1 MATVECRNCGGLL
14 HNMPANAKVTMCNKC
29 ICEEV
34 YPQLD
39 FQINFTRVKREGYP
53 RGWKFKKLFVHSDGT
68 VYHSGVEQPLL
79 KGTLPP
85 TPMEVKQK
93 KSKHEKERDR
103 QAALVQ
109 LQKLKK
115 EIAKETRK
123 TFRKKLEVK
132 IKKLQKQ
139 I

>member
-1 MATVECRNCGGLL
+1 MATVECLNCGALF
-14 HNMPANAKVTMCNKC
+14 HNRPAGTKILMCYDC
-29 ICEEV
+29 VREEIH
-34 YPQLD
+34 PKLEMQAT
-39 FQINFTRVKREGYP
+39 FKQKRDGYP

-68 VYHSGVEQPLL
+68 VYHSGIEQPDL
-79 KGTLPP
+79 KGSLPP
-85 TPMEVKQK
+85 TPIEVVPK
-93 KSKHEKERDR
+93 KSKHEKERER

-115 EIAKETRK
+115 QLTKETRK
-123 TFRKKLEVK
+123 TYAAKLQAK

>member
-1 MATVECRNCGGLL
+1 MATVECLNCGALF
-14 HNMPANAKVTMCNKC
+14 HNRPAGTKILMCHDC
-29 ICEEV
+29 IREEI
-34 YPQLD
+34 YPTLETQSVLKP
-39 FQINFTRVKREGYP
+39 KRTGYP

-68 VYHSGVEQPLL
+68 VYHNGVEQPDL
-79 KGTLPP
+79 KGTLPATVIEAKP
-85 TPMEVKQK
+85 K

-115 EIAKETRK
+115 QLAKETRK
-123 TFRKKLEVK
+123 TYAAKLQAK